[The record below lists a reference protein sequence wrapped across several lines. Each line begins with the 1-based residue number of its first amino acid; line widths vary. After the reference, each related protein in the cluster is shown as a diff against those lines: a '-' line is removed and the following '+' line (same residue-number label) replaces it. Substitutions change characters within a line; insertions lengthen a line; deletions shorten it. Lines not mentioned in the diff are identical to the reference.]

1 MLIVDLF
8 DDGAIWNFSVI
19 VCVIIAIAVQTGGL
33 RGTRATAADE
43 AAASNSAAP
52 DEPRNKPRR
61 IGKRKEAT
69 SRGRTGPRPYGR
81 ARPSPPASAER
92 AVASDGGCREKG

>member
-1 MLIVDLF
+1 
-8 DDGAIWNFSVI
+8 VI

-52 DEPRNKPRR
+52 DEPTQQ
-61 IGKRKEAT
+61 AT
-69 SRGRTGPRPYGR
+69 
-81 ARPSPPASAER
+81 
-92 AVASDGGCREKG
+92 